1 MHRGLNRFLYE
12 YLEKLNLNNRVDDP
26 NIPTSA
32 LEMMID
38 FDEYRHSKFAADSK
52 VGYNAYTEAV
62 RILQQTKDAQIE
74 SRA

>member
-1 MHRGLNRFLYE
+1 
-12 YLEKLNLNNRVDDP
+12 LNNRVDDP

-62 RILQQTKDAQIE
+62 RIL
-74 SRA
+74 